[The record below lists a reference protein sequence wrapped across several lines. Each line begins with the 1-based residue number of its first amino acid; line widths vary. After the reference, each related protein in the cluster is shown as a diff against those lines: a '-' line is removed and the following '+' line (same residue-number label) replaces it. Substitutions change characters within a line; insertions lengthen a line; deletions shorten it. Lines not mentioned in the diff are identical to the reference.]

1 MWIRSQ
7 RKNALV
13 NINFL
18 RVIND
23 GNFCLICGATTD
35 GYGCELGIYSSE
47 EKARRVL
54 DEIQAIIE
62 SKQFCVV
69 GRGTF
74 TRPVLHE
81 CLQNQ
86 CVAYKFGKC
95 LKYDNNTE
103 YSESLDEKK
112 ELKGEL

>member
-1 MWIRSQ
+1 M
-7 RKNALV
+7 
-13 NINFL
+13 
-18 RVIND
+18 
-23 GNFCLICGATTD
+23 
-35 GYGCELGIYSSE
+35 
-47 EKARRVL
+47 
-54 DEIQAIIE
+54 
-62 SKQFCVV
+62 VV

-74 TRPVLHE
+74 TRPVLHK

-112 ELKGEL
+112 EIEELKGEL